1 MRYFGTASGPKV
13 RAAMDCGLLGQIV
26 TPAAGNR
33 LEAGRDWIADNAV
46 FAGRYPGDEP
56 FLAWLIAR
64 QHLAA
69 ACRFVVAPDVVCDAA
84 ATLARSAPMLPRI
97 RALGFPAAL
106 VAQNG
111 LEDLDVPWHAFDALF
126 IGGDDAWK
134 LGPAA
139 RTLAAE
145 AWRRGK
151 WGPHGTRQLAGAAE
165 VRAAHRL
172 RLRRRDVSGVRTG
185 PQPAPAARLD
195 GRGQRPRTAVGDDV
209 MTDLNPA
216 EQYRRPRC

>member
-1 MRYFGTASGPKV
+1 
-13 RAAMDCGLLGQIV
+13 MDCGLLGQIV

-46 FAGRYPGDEP
+46 FAGRYPGDGP
-56 FLAWLIAR
+56 FLAWLAAR

-97 RALGFPAAL
+97 RALGFPVAL

-111 LEDLDVPWHAFDALF
+111 LEDMEVPWGSFDALF
-126 IGGDDAWK
+126 IGGDDTWK

-139 RTLAAE
+139 AALAAE
-145 AWRRGK
+145 ARRRGK
-151 WGPHGTRQLAGAAE
+151 WVHMGRVNSQERLRYARHIGCDSVDGTYLAFGPDKNLPRLLGWMAE
-165 VRAAHRL
+165 VNGQGL
-172 RLRRRDVSGVRTG
+172 LWEVS
-185 PQPAPAARLD
+185 
-195 GRGQRPRTAVGDDV
+195 
-209 MTDLNPA
+209 
-216 EQYRRPRC
+216 